1 MPVPSC
7 RVPSDNPGRTG
18 VWEKMR
24 SETQRSLHTDRGP
37 GRADQASGDP
47 RSEHILT
54 SRIGLAVIEER
65 LHLRSRRPVKQAAVF
80 IQHRLDIGF
89 LAAPPHPSGEVNL
102 EVIEAD
108 VRIVMSPRKAQ
119 PNVFA

>member
-1 MPVPSC
+1 MC
-7 RVPSDNPGRTG
+7 LLG
-18 VWEKMR
+18 
-24 SETQRSLHTDRGP
+24 Q
-37 GRADQASGDP
+37 
-47 RSEHILT
+47 
-54 SRIGLAVIEER
+54 
-65 LHLRSRRPVKQAAVF
+65 QAAVF

-119 PNVFA
+119 PNVFAARNALGRYILRGFLPACESITTI